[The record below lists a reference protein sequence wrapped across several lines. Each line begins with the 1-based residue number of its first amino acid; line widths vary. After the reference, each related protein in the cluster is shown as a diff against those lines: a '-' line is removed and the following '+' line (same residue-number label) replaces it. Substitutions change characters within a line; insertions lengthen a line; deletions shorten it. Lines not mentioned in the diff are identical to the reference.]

1 MTEFFDLLSAEEQGL
16 YVEVVLPLPL
26 KKLFTYRLPNEF
38 FELAMPGKRVFV
50 PFGNRKVYTGI
61 IVNVVNVKPSHYEA
75 LNIISILDDNPLI
88 DSQTLEYWSWIADY
102 YMCGLGDV
110 MNAALPAGLKMASET
125 FVALSEDVEYN
136 SSDLDEREVK
146 ILEALK
152 GKEKVKI
159 SELETQLK
167 SKSSFLKI
175 IKSLYER
182 DLIVMFEDISDAYK
196 PKKLLKIK
204 INPDLT
210 EQEQEQILND
220 LQSKPKQF
228 QVLMSLFAEKN
239 QEAFK
244 SEITKKHN
252 LSSSSIKSLL
262 DKNIL
267 ISFEEEV
274 DRIKE
279 NVEELIDYELN
290 EAQNNALDEI
300 KKEFESKQTVLLYGD
315 IATGKTFVYIQLIKE
330 QIERGKSVLYLVPEL
345 ALTQQLINRLEK
357 YFGNE
362 MMVYHSK
369 FSKNEKVEIWKKAH
383 SGELKLIV
391 GPRSALFT
399 PIQNLGLI
407 VIDEEH
413 ENTYKQSEKA
423 PRYHARDAAIVL
435 AKMKSAKVLMGTA
448 TPSIETYHNA
458 LSGKYALVELTELYG
473 NIKKADIRF
482 ADIKF
487 NVANHMMTGILTS
500 ELVSELS
507 VLQEHKHQAIV
518 FQNRKGFVP
527 MLECSICG
535 WVSKCINCDIALT
548 YYKYSNNLRCHYC
561 GYTQGNISKCQA
573 CGNQSMSIQGYGTER
588 ITEEIQL
595 LIPELRV
602 IRFDQDSTR
611 QKHAFKKLLH
621 EFESGQADVLV
632 GTQIVV
638 KGLDFSNVYMSAVI
652 NADHLLNF
660 PDFRSFERTFQL
672 LTQLAGRAGR
682 REERGILLVQTRN
695 PEHDVL
701 QYIKNYDYKGFYN
714 TQITEREQFN
724 YPPFSRLIKITL
736 KNKSFE
742 DLQKGSAMLA
752 NLLKKQLGHRV
763 LGPETP
769 FISRINNYHIRNIL
783 IKMDLENDKPQAIK
797 KFVLSTFEYMLEEY
811 KFKNFQLIP
820 DVDPN

>member
-1 MTEFFDLLSAEEQGL
+1 
-16 YVEVVLPLPL
+16 
-26 KKLFTYRLPNEF
+26 
-38 FELAMPGKRVFV
+38 
-50 PFGNRKVYTGI
+50 
-61 IVNVVNVKPSHYEA
+61 
-75 LNIISILDDNPLI
+75 
-88 DSQTLEYWSWIADY
+88 
-102 YMCGLGDV
+102 
-110 MNAALPAGLKMASET
+110 
-125 FVALSEDVEYN
+125 
-136 SSDLDEREVK
+136 
-146 ILEALK
+146 
-152 GKEKVKI
+152 
-159 SELETQLK
+159 
-167 SKSSFLKI
+167 
-175 IKSLYER
+175 
-182 DLIVMFEDISDAYK
+182 
-196 PKKLLKIK
+196 
-204 INPDLT
+204 
-210 EQEQEQILND
+210 
-220 LQSKPKQF
+220 
-228 QVLMSLFAEKN
+228 
-239 QEAFK
+239 
-244 SEITKKHN
+244 
-252 LSSSSIKSLL
+252 
-262 DKNIL
+262 
-267 ISFEEEV
+267 
-274 DRIKE
+274 
-279 NVEELIDYELN
+279 
-290 EAQNNALDEI
+290 
-300 KKEFESKQTVLLYGD
+300 
-315 IATGKTFVYIQLIKE
+315 
-330 QIERGKSVLYLVPEL
+330 
-345 ALTQQLINRLEK
+345 
-357 YFGNE
+357 
-362 MMVYHSK
+362 
-369 FSKNEKVEIWKKAH
+369 
-383 SGELKLIV
+383 
-391 GPRSALFT
+391 LFT